1 MKPFRLALAFAALSL
16 LAVPA
21 GAAFHFSV
29 IDELMTSYD
38 GNPDVQFVEIRMLS
52 GSQNLVDRTVLAAF
66 DGSGSYQGD
75 LLLLDA
81 NVTNAAAGTRW
92 IMGTAAFETVSGIQ
106 VDFEFTPG
114 LVQGS
119 GMVCWGAPEGIVPPL
134 DPNSWDHDNPSNYID
149 CVAYGVYTGPN
160 PLGGDPTPFD
170 ADGHAL
176 ARIDETDD
184 NATDFACAD
193 PATPE
198 NNDGDSAE
206 LAATIPC
213 PEPAAPLLL
222 GAGALALLVGGRARK
237 PRAERS

>member
-1 MKPFRLALAFAALSL
+1 
-16 LAVPA
+16 
-21 GAAFHFSV
+21 
-29 IDELMTSYD
+29 
-38 GNPDVQFVEIRMLS
+38 
-52 GSQNLVDRTVLAAF
+52 
-66 DGSGSYQGD
+66 
-75 LLLLDA
+75 
-81 NVTNAAAGTRW
+81 
-92 IMGTAAFETVSGIQ
+92 
-106 VDFEFTPG
+106 
-114 LVQGS
+114 
-119 GMVCWGAPEGIVPPL
+119 MVCWGAPEGIVPPL